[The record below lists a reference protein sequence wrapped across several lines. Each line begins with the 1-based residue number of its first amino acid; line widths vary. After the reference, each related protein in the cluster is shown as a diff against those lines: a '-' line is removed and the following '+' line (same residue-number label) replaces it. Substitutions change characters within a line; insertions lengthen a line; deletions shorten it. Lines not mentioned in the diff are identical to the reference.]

1 MSRPMSAP
9 TKVVGL
15 SYTPG
20 EGLPQIMLK
29 GVGPVAEELLSR
41 GAHAGTPVVHDRDL
55 VERLFRLPMES
66 EIGPELFR
74 IVAVVLAH
82 VLALNSNRK
91 EASDA

>member
-1 MSRPMSAP
+1 MSAS

-15 SYTPG
+15 TYAPG

-29 GVGPVAEELLSR
+29 GVGPVAEELLAR
-41 GAHAGTPVVHDRDL
+41 GRSAGTPVVRDRDL
-55 VERLFRLPMES
+55 VERLFRMPMDS

-91 EASDA
+91 EGSDA

>member
-1 MSRPMSAP
+1 MSVP

-15 SYTPG
+15 AYEPG

-29 GVGPVAEELLSR
+29 GMGAIAEELLAR
-41 GAHAGTPVVHDRDL
+41 GRSAGTPVVHDRDL
-55 VERLFRLPMES
+55 VERLFRMPMDS